1 MIPGPMPACPQQLIV
16 LGPPGSGK
24 STHAA
29 RVAERLG
36 AAHVNLG
43 ALFRELGKH
52 DPAIGAALSEGRLLP
67 DDVAERVVRERLAA
81 LPDGQGFVLD
91 GYPRSPAQAAALRR
105 MLSELGRLE
114 PRPVVV
120 RLDVPRDEL
129 VRRLTRR
136 RDLEGRPDDT
146 DAAIAHRL
154 AHDGAQAQPL
164 IDAMAGWFEVV
175 DVDGAQPVEA
185 VTEQIVAALRCPS

>member
-1 MIPGPMPACPQQLIV
+1 M

-29 RVAERLG
+29 RIAGRLG
-36 AAHVNLG
+36 VAHVNLG
-43 ALFRELGKH
+43 ALFRELGK
-52 DPAIGAALSEGRLLP
+52 DDSAVAAAISEGRLLP
-67 DDVAERVVRERLAA
+67 DEVAERVVRERLAA
-81 LPDGQGFVLD
+81 LPADQGFVLD
-91 GYPRSPAQAAALRR
+91 GYPRSPAQADALRR
-105 MLSELGRLE
+105 MLAELRRLE

-120 RLDVPRDEL
+120 QLEVPRDEL

-154 AHDGAQAQPL
+154 ALDDAQALPL
-164 IDAMAGWFEVV
+164 MDALTGWADVLR
-175 DVDGAQPVEA
+175 VDGSRPAEA
-185 VTEQIVAALRCPS
+185 VTEQIVAALRSPS